1 MGMDQRSR
9 PVRWRDR
16 VSIDANRMR
25 AGLERTLAGQIVVRI
40 AELNP
45 VERGLALGSKLFTAV
60 IPLAIILSALLSSRD
75 LVATRVVDGFGLT
88 GAGATALRQ
97 LLQVPAGETGSSI
110 SVIGLLVLVYSL
122 VSFSRALQR
131 VYVDAWRLPPMR
143 SRGIAWGLMWIVA
156 FAVWFS
162 LSTPVSRFLYAHGF
176 RVGAVVLSLALG
188 SILWMV
194 TPFILLGR
202 RVAMHELLPG
212 GIATAVLLV
221 AFNLGSRLYLP
232 HSTTS
237 NVRHYGLVGVTF
249 TILSWLFAFSL
260 TLIASAAIGAVL
272 SERRRGDAAT
282 TPPAP
287 GSGS

>member
-1 MGMDQRSR
+1 MPR
-9 PVRWRDR
+9 PDL
-16 VSIDANRMR
+16 IDTTRMR
-25 AGLERTLAGQIVVRI
+25 ARVERTLVGQIVVRI
-40 AELNP
+40 FELNP

-60 IPLAIILSALLSSRD
+60 IPLTIILSALLSSRD
-75 LVATRVVDGFGLT
+75 AVATRLVDGFGLT
-88 GAGATALRQ
+88 GAGAKALRA
-97 LLQVPAGETGSSI
+97 LLQVPAGETGSTI

-122 VSFSRALQR
+122 VSFSSALQR

-143 SRGIAWGLMWIVA
+143 SRGIAWGLVWIVA

-176 RVGAVVLSLALG
+176 RVGALVVSLVLG

-237 NVRHYGLVGVTF
+237 NVLRYGLVGVTF

-272 SERRRGDAAT
+272 TEHRRGDAAE
-282 TPPAP
+282 TPPAAT
-287 GSGS
+287 GSA

>member
-1 MGMDQRSR
+1 MGMDQRSG

-16 VSIDANRMR
+16 VSTDTTRMR
-25 AGLERTLAGQIVVRI
+25 AGLERTLPGQIVMRI
-40 AELNP
+40 VELNP

-60 IPLAIILSALLSSRD
+60 IPLSIILAALLSSRD
-75 LVATRVVDGFGLT
+75 AVATRVVDGFGLT
-88 GAGATALRQ
+88 GAGATALRA

-156 FAVWFS
+156 FSVWFS
-162 LSTPVSRFLYAHGF
+162 LSTPLSRWLYAHGF
-176 RVGAVVLSLALG
+176 TVGALVVSLALG

-202 RVAMHELLPG
+202 RVAMRELLPG
-212 GIATAVLLV
+212 GVATALLLV

-237 NVRHYGLVGVTF
+237 NVRRYGLVGVTF
-249 TILSWLFAFSL
+249 TILTWLFAFSL

-272 SERRRGDAAT
+272 SERRRGRAGEP
-282 TPPAP
+282 PPAP
-287 GSGS
+287 TSSS

>member
-1 MGMDQRSR
+1 MPKPRLIDTTRMLA
-9 PVRWRDR
+9 R
-16 VSIDANRMR
+16 V
-25 AGLERTLAGQIVVRI
+25 ERTLVGQIVVRI
-40 AELNP
+40 FELNP

-60 IPLAIILSALLSSRD
+60 IPLTIILATLVSSRD
-75 LVATRVVDGFGLT
+75 AVATRVVEGFGLT
-88 GAGATALRQ
+88 GAGAAALRD
-97 LLQVPAGETGSSI
+97 LLRVPAGETGSSI
-110 SVIGLLVLVYSL
+110 SVIGLLVLIYSM

-131 VYVDAWRLPPMR
+131 VYVDAWRLPAIG
-143 SRGIAWGLMWIVA
+143 SQGIAWGLLWIVA

-162 LSTPVSRFLYAHGF
+162 LSTPVSRLLHAHGF
-176 RVGAVVLSLALG
+176 HVGAVVVSLALG

-202 RVAMHELLPG
+202 RVAIRELLPG
-212 GIATAVLLV
+212 GIATAILLV
-221 AFNLGSRLYLP
+221 VFNLGSRLYLP

-237 NVRHYGLVGVTF
+237 NVRRYGLVGVTF
-249 TILSWLFAFSL
+249 TILTWLFAFSL

-287 GSGS
+287 RGGS